1 MADHVLRGLLT
12 EIRSASWFTLIAD
25 EATDV
30 NYKEQMCVVIRWVDE
45 DYEIYEDPIGLIQ
58 VPKTDADTLTNALK
72 DVLVRCILP
81 LNQCRG
87 QPYDGASNMSGHL
100 RGVAAQIKT

>member
-1 MADHVLRGLLT
+1 MCYGASCLK
-12 EIRSASWFTLIAD
+12 SWFSLLAD

-45 DYEIYEDPIGLIQ
+45 SYEIFEDPIGLLQ
-58 VPKTDADTLTNALK
+58 ASRTDSNTLTSGLK

-81 LNQCRG
+81 LSQCRG
-87 QPYDGASNMSGHL
+87 
-100 RGVAAQIKT
+100 